1 MPINITIAFNLCLS
15 DGTPVDK
22 TDEGE
27 LMIFEEGDGQW
38 LPALE
43 NRILALSAGET
54 QVWLLSPEDAF
65 GYPDPTQIH
74 WLDRADLG
82 EIATSVND
90 IVEFNL
96 PNGDAVAA
104 RVLAIEPDRVQMDF
118 SHPLAGQEL
127 ILEVERVA

>member
-1 MPINITIAFNLCLS
+1 MIRIKFTLCLS

-22 TDEGE
+22 TEVDET
-27 LMIFEEGDGQW
+27 MDFEQGDGQW

-43 NRILALSAGET
+43 AKIAALPVAE
-54 QVWLLSPEDAF
+54 QQLWLLSPEEAF

-82 EIATSVND
+82 EIEPSVND

-96 PNGDAVAA
+96 PNGDAVAS

-127 ILEVERVA
+127 ILEVERIQ

>member
-1 MPINITIAFNLCLS
+1 MSVQIRFTLCLS
-15 DGTPVDK
+15 DGTLVDK
-22 TDEGE
+22 TEDDET
-27 LMIFEEGDGQW
+27 MTFEVGDGQW
-38 LPALE
+38 LPVLE
-43 NRILALSAGET
+43 SRILVLTEGQT
-54 QVWLLSPEDAF
+54 QTWLLSPEDAF

-82 EIATSVND
+82 EIEPSVND

-104 RVLAIEPDRVQMDF
+104 RVLAVEEDQVQMDF
-118 SHPLAGQEL
+118 SHPLAGQEI

>member
-1 MPINITIAFNLCLS
+1 MIQIKFTLCLS
-15 DGTPVDK
+15 DGTLIDK
-22 TDEGE
+22 TEADET
-27 LMIFEEGDGQW
+27 MDFEVGDGQW

-43 NRILALSAGET
+43 ARIIALPASEK
-54 QVWLLSPEDAF
+54 QMWLLSPEEAF

-74 WLDRADLG
+74 WLDRSDLG
-82 EIATSVND
+82 DIEPSIND

-104 RVLAIEPDRVQMDF
+104 RVLAVEEDQVQMDF
-118 SHPLAGQEL
+118 SHPLAGQEI

>member
-1 MPINITIAFNLCLS
+1 MSVQIRFTLCLS

-22 TDEGE
+22 TEDHET
-27 LMIFEEGDGQW
+27 MDFEVGDGQW

-43 NRILALSAGET
+43 ARIVALTEGQT
-54 QVWLLSPEDAF
+54 QTWLLSPEDAF

-82 EIATSVND
+82 EVAPSVND

-96 PNGDAVAA
+96 PNGDGVAA
-104 RVLAIEPDRVQMDF
+104 RVLAIEPDRIQMDF

>member
-1 MPINITIAFNLCLS
+1 MVQIKFTLCLS
-15 DGTPVDK
+15 DGTLIDK
-22 TDEGE
+22 TEADET
-27 LMIFEEGDGQW
+27 MDFEVGDGQW

-43 NRILALSAGET
+43 AKIAALPVAE
-54 QVWLLSPEDAF
+54 QQLWLLSPEEAF

-82 EIATSVND
+82 EIEPSVND

-104 RVLAIEPDRVQMDF
+104 RVLAVEEDQVQMDF
-118 SHPLAGQEL
+118 SHPLAGQEI
-127 ILEVERVA
+127 ILEVERIA

>member
-1 MPINITIAFNLCLS
+1 MQVSIGFSLWLANGVL
-15 DGTPVDK
+15 VDR
-22 TDEGE
+22 TDEDE
-27 LMIFEEGDGQW
+27 VMIFETGDGQW

-43 NRILALSAGET
+43 DRIVSVAVGET
-54 QVWLLSPEDAF
+54 MQFLLSPEDAF

-82 EIATSVND
+82 EIDPQVNQV
-90 IVEFNL
+90 IEFDL

-104 RVLAIEPDRVQMDF
+104 RVLAIVDDRVQMDF

-127 ILEVERVA
+127 ILEVKRVA

>member
-1 MPINITIAFNLCLS
+1 MTISIKFTLCLA
-15 DGTPVDK
+15 DGTLVDK
-22 TDEGE
+22 TEDDETMDFQ
-27 LMIFEEGDGQW
+27 LGDGQW

-43 NRILALSAGET
+43 TRIVALSASEK

-82 EIATSVND
+82 EIEPSVND

-96 PNGDAVAA
+96 PNGDTVAA
-104 RVLAIEPDRVQMDF
+104 RVLAIESDRVQMDF

>member
-1 MPINITIAFNLCLS
+1 MSVQIRFTLCLS
-15 DGTPVDK
+15 DGTLVDK
-22 TDEGE
+22 TEDDEV
-27 LMIFEEGDGQW
+27 MRFTVGDGQW

-43 NRILALSAGET
+43 SRIVALTEGQT
-54 QVWLLSPEDAF
+54 QTWLLSPEDAF

-82 EIATSVND
+82 EIEPSVND

-104 RVLAIEPDRVQMDF
+104 RVLAVEEDQVQMDF
-118 SHPLAGQEL
+118 SHPLAGQEI